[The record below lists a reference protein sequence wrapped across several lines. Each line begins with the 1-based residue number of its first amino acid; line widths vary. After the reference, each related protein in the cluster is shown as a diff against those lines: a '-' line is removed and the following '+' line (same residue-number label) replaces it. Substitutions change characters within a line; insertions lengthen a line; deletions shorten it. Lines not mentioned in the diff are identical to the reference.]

1 MQTAPFYFPSPIN
14 KEPIREFKGVD
25 ETLKKQLEAEKAIN
39 MKQGDE
45 IQSLKLVINDLQ
57 QGKRL
62 KYLRVFGVGVTDNP
76 F

>member
-1 MQTAPFYFPSPIN
+1 
-14 KEPIREFKGVD
+14 
-25 ETLKKQLEAEKAIN
+25 LKKQLEAEKAIN
-39 MKQGDE
+39 MKRGDE
-45 IQSLKLVINDLQ
+45 IQSLKLAINDQQ